1 MCCKKIITPVLLLFY
16 VVIFAQ
22 TSTVPDPDQ
31 GLRASWMRGAWGALW
46 LPEKCYNGNVE
57 GVTIDDFLTQIND
70 IRTIDYI
77 QVGLTCPSI
86 YSPVHTAPNDIIE
99 SLWEGDTNSNGYP
112 LNLCVPR
119 STVADPFLSWL
130 EAIYAVGL
138 KSEVYVNS
146 YNLLDRIPD
155 SIPDDFSDVSAR
167 WKEYCDTNETV
178 QAFIES
184 SPYISD
190 DDAENRKYMFC
201 YAEFILKPYAIRYG
215 ELIDAWCFDSADN
228 IMGSC
233 GDDADSGV
241 EDDQRIYQAFA
252 DAVHAGNPDA
262 AVAFNNSVGTA
273 AKPFATPTLFEDYS
287 FGHPFGGAGDMVET
301 TSLYDRNFGIC
312 EFMSGNEGLSFTND
326 SRDWNDNVVGHF
338 FPKQSTTSWN
348 SGSVGCLTD
357 DQFVEWTSTGII
369 NGGAITWGT
378 PLVIVNLEN
387 SSPNLTLQ
395 SFALDQ
401 LTLADDYLKLYQS
414 PEAPSWSRSR
424 TILEDA
430 IGGELYSH
438 TLIKDFDFWDPQGTD
453 VTISASNQDD
463 LPSWLTITE
472 TESGDWVLSG
482 TPTETTDT
490 EYEFELIAS
499 DGSNETT
506 RTMKLTVLEYAAAV
520 ASTIDVQ
527 IKATADTNYGTNTVA
542 TMYSDVQTASDGLAT
557 FRISIDVT
565 PTTDKAIVSG
575 ESGGSSTSQSW
586 GVGSD
591 ALFTG
596 SDEEWVGTISNI
608 QIVDFNANG
617 GTLDSSDVS
626 ASFASITV
634 VNAQSTNDSFSF
646 KVNDLTMI
654 PGKLDENTYTLDLNA
669 ETATNSI
676 TEFSIGT
683 GNTST
688 ANKWSVEGVT
698 VSVEFNATSKLVDNE
713 TAIDLILYPNPA
725 SDVISFNMTPKK
737 VCIYDMQ
744 GRRVKKDSSGA
755 TTIDVSG
762 LEEAIYIV
770 EFISE
775 DGVTYYKK
783 LVRKN

>member
-1 MCCKKIITPVLLLFY
+1 
-16 VVIFAQ
+16 
-22 TSTVPDPDQ
+22 
-31 GLRASWMRGAWGALW
+31 
-46 LPEKCYNGNVE
+46 
-57 GVTIDDFLTQIND
+57 
-70 IRTIDYI
+70 
-77 QVGLTCPSI
+77 
-86 YSPVHTAPNDIIE
+86 
-99 SLWEGDTNSNGYP
+99 
-112 LNLCVPR
+112 
-119 STVADPFLSWL
+119 
-130 EAIYAVGL
+130 
-138 KSEVYVNS
+138 
-146 YNLLDRIPD
+146 
-155 SIPDDFSDVSAR
+155 
-167 WKEYCDTNETV
+167 
-178 QAFIES
+178 
-184 SPYISD
+184 
-190 DDAENRKYMFC
+190 
-201 YAEFILKPYAIRYG
+201 
-215 ELIDAWCFDSADN
+215 
-228 IMGSC
+228 
-233 GDDADSGV
+233 
-241 EDDQRIYQAFA
+241 
-252 DAVHAGNPDA
+252 
-262 AVAFNNSVGTA
+262 VAFNNSVGTA

-453 VTISASNQDD
+453 VAISASNQDD

>member
-1 MCCKKIITPVLLLFY
+1 
-16 VVIFAQ
+16 
-22 TSTVPDPDQ
+22 
-31 GLRASWMRGAWGALW
+31 
-46 LPEKCYNGNVE
+46 
-57 GVTIDDFLTQIND
+57 
-70 IRTIDYI
+70 
-77 QVGLTCPSI
+77 
-86 YSPVHTAPNDIIE
+86 
-99 SLWEGDTNSNGYP
+99 
-112 LNLCVPR
+112 
-119 STVADPFLSWL
+119 
-130 EAIYAVGL
+130 
-138 KSEVYVNS
+138 
-146 YNLLDRIPD
+146 
-155 SIPDDFSDVSAR
+155 
-167 WKEYCDTNETV
+167 
-178 QAFIES
+178 
-184 SPYISD
+184 
-190 DDAENRKYMFC
+190 
-201 YAEFILKPYAIRYG
+201 
-215 ELIDAWCFDSADN
+215 
-228 IMGSC
+228 
-233 GDDADSGV
+233 
-241 EDDQRIYQAFA
+241 
-252 DAVHAGNPDA
+252 
-262 AVAFNNSVGTA
+262 
-273 AKPFATPTLFEDYS
+273 
-287 FGHPFGGAGDMVET
+287 
-301 TSLYDRNFGIC
+301 
-312 EFMSGNEGLSFTND
+312 
-326 SRDWNDNVVGHF
+326 
-338 FPKQSTTSWN
+338 
-348 SGSVGCLTD
+348 
-357 DQFVEWTSTGII
+357 
-369 NGGAITWGT
+369 
-378 PLVIVNLEN
+378 
-387 SSPNLTLQ
+387 
-395 SFALDQ
+395 
-401 LTLADDYLKLYQS
+401 
-414 PEAPSWSRSR
+414 
-424 TILEDA
+424 
-430 IGGELYSH
+430 
-438 TLIKDFDFWDPQGTD
+438 
-453 VTISASNQDD
+453 
-463 LPSWLTITE
+463 
-472 TESGDWVLSG
+472 
-482 TPTETTDT
+482 
-490 EYEFELIAS
+490 
-499 DGSNETT
+499 
-506 RTMKLTVLEYAAAV
+506 
-520 ASTIDVQ
+520 
-527 IKATADTNYGTNTVA
+527 
-542 TMYSDVQTASDGLAT
+542 MYSDVQTASDGLAT

-737 VCIYDMQ
+737 VYIYDMQ